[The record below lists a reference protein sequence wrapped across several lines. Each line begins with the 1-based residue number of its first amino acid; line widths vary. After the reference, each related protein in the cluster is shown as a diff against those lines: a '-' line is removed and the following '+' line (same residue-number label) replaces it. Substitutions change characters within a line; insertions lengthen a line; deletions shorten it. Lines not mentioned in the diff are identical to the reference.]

1 MLSIGVIGTG
11 WVATDRYLPAL
22 ARHPQVSYLMVCD
35 RTKSKAATVAAH
47 FDAVSCGDDVEQFF
61 NAGLDAVFV
70 CTPPW
75 LHPELSIRAL
85 RSGSHVFTEKPMA
98 LTLADAQKMARVAA
112 DMNRVLCVSHNF
124 LYSNSVMKAAKWIE
138 RDGSPRFAIGLQASN
153 PRRRLPTWLDQ
164 LPGGLMLDES
174 PHLLYTLQSFIG
186 SLELSDAR
194 VVWGEN
200 RIQPQSVELRLAGS
214 RGIGQITMLF
224 EAPVSEWHLGLVTER
239 SVIDLDLF
247 RDIAIRVG
255 NDGSHKAADIART
268 SLKAIGGHVAGF
280 VAAGTRY
287 ATKRQ
292 AWGHDVIIG
301 LFIEAI
307 QGRGPTPVPLDE
319 SLNVVKVTDAILAEV
334 LAS

>member
-1 MLSIGVIGTG
+1 
-11 WVATDRYLPAL
+11 
-22 ARHPQVSYLMVCD
+22 
-35 RTKSKAATVAAH
+35 
-47 FDAVSCGDDVEQFF
+47 
-61 NAGLDAVFV
+61 
-70 CTPPW
+70 
-75 LHPELSIRAL
+75 
-85 RSGSHVFTEKPMA
+85 
-98 LTLADAQKMARVAA
+98 
-112 DMNRVLCVSHNF
+112 
-124 LYSNSVMKAAKWIE
+124 
-138 RDGSPRFAIGLQASN
+138 
-153 PRRRLPTWLDQ
+153 
-164 LPGGLMLDES
+164 MLDES

-224 EAPVSEWHLGLVTER
+224 EAPVSEWHLGLVTEH

-280 VAAGTRY
+280 AAAGTRY

-319 SLNVVKVTDAILAEV
+319 SLNVVRVTDAILAEL
-334 LAS
+334 LAP